1 MGLKDLLRGTPG
13 RRFSALHRVRRRR
26 NGALKALTIMA
37 GGLLIVLGAVLV
49 ATPGPGLLAAIFG
62 AGLIASESPAFARFL
77 DCLELRLRARLGQE
91 SGGKDASDPASAPAS
106 PAPAN
111 CARSARRRSP

>member
-1 MGLKDLLRGTPG
+1 MKAKDLLRGTPG

-26 NGALKALTIMA
+26 NRVRKMLTIAA
-37 GGLLIVLGAVLV
+37 GGLLMLLGAVLV
-49 ATPGPGLLAAIFG
+49 ATPGPGLLAALLG
-62 AGLIASESPAFARFL
+62 AGLIATESLAFARFL
-77 DCLELRLRARLGQE
+77 DCLEVRARALLGRR
-91 SGGKDASDPASAPAS
+91 SSAPASAPAS